1 MFGGLLM
8 CVLIVLGSKT
18 IENCNGYPINGYGIA
33 FIYLSY
39 VILFVRFYIGRYL
52 SGPKAKLQK
61 AE

>member
-1 MFGGLLM
+1 M

>member
-8 CVLIVLGSKT
+8 CVLTVLGSKT
-18 IENCNGYPINGYGIA
+18 IESNGYPINGYGIA

-39 VILFVRFYIGRYL
+39 VILFVRFYIRRYL